1 MQYGHHSTK
10 HQSFRKFPAP
20 REFECVQKVGNS
32 YPLRE
37 MQFPRP
43 VEPED
48 GVKVSW
54 RAVKVVLA
62 AAVRKVVAELLD
74 T

>member
-1 MQYGHHSTK
+1 
-10 HQSFRKFPAP
+10 
-20 REFECVQKVGNS
+20 
-32 YPLRE
+32 

-54 RAVKVVLA
+54 RTVKVVLA
-62 AAVRKVVAELLD
+62 AAIGEVVAELLD
-74 T
+74 P